1 MIYALIE
8 NEKVSRQLDDIASW
22 VTETKNEK
30 ELTPKELK
38 RFLKVSKKLTKCR
51 EEFDVAVDSYWNRI
65 AEEEEPE
72 ESRKWKKYL
81 RK

>member
-22 VTETKNEK
+22 VTEAKNEK

-38 RFLKVSKKLTKCR
+38 RFLKVSKNLTKCR
-51 EEFDVAVDSYWNRI
+51 EECDAAVDSYWNRI
-65 AEEEEPE
+65 SEEEEPE

-81 RK
+81 RR

>member
-51 EEFDVAVDSYWNRI
+51 EEVDAAVDSYWNRI
-65 AEEEEPE
+65 SEEEEPE